1 MATSHVAAESAP
13 HTRQVHRLNPTG
25 HALAAGIASATTT
38 LVPYPLDL
46 IKTRFQVHDGMRT
59 NLPRYNNI
67 FHAFRHIYRSEGII
81 GTFFAFKSCPFE
93 FFCVSVGRIIKIC
106 MPVTGFY
113 AGVTPAIVGSAVA
126 WAAYMF
132 TYAEIKDY
140 LQARGEKLKTRHIM
154 VAGISAGAVTALV
167 TNPIWVIKTRMQIQL
182 AYPDSIVKYTGMLDA
197 IRRMYAEEGLKS
209 FYKGIIPAL
218 IASYHSAVQFLIYEN
233 ATGLIQNSVNTTHP
247 GSIIAFF
254 SGGLSKVG
262 AMLATQPWSVLK
274 ARLQEQRD
282 GHKTYVGFIDCIK
295 KIASNEGLAGFY
307 KGFTV
312 SIYRLVLSSSLF
324 FVMLE
329 QNKQFFLDFKSL
341 RDEIQV
347 DNESNKLLPSTSS
360 SEKSQ

>member
-81 GTFFAFKSCPFE
+81 
-93 FFCVSVGRIIKIC
+93 
-106 MPVTGFY
+106 GFY